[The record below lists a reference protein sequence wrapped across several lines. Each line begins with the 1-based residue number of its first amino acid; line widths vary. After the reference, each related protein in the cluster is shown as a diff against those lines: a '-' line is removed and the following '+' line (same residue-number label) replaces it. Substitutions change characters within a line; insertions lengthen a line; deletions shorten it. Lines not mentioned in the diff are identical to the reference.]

1 MPDIQ
6 SGATNMNQS
15 FFRSLLMPLIAGLG
29 VLFTLSCQRGND
41 PSTQKPTVA
50 LVLKTLNNPFFID
63 MQKGAEEAAQKLGLR
78 LLVQAAE
85 RELDVEKQMQ
95 IVETLIQSKVSAL
108 CVTPS
113 GSKEIVPAIVKA
125 NRAAIPVVIV
135 DTRVDSQTLKE
146 AGGTIAAF
154 IGSDNFEGGRM
165 AGEYLAKRLG
175 QKGKVAVLEGIPG
188 HETGDSRLRGFK
200 QALSNYSNVQIV
212 SSQTANWERDQ
223 GYNVFQN
230 VLESHPEVQALF
242 ACSDLMA
249 LGAIEAI
256 AAAGKTGRI
265 TVMGFDAL
273 PEAREAVRKGTMEAT
288 IAQSPMEMGAIA
300 VESASRL
307 LRGERVT
314 QDVSV
319 KIRLITKE
327 NADSGQGST
336 SESGK
341 TPASDR
347 QK

>member
-1 MPDIQ
+1 
-6 SGATNMNQS
+6 MNTT
-15 FFRSLLMPLIAGLG
+15 FRHLRMTLIASLG
-29 VLFTLSCQRGND
+29 VLLLLSCQRGNS
-41 PSTQKPTVA
+41 PSADKPTIA

-63 MQKGAEEAAQKLGLR
+63 MQKGAQEASQKYGAR
-78 LLVQAAE
+78 LVVQAAE

-95 IVETLIQSKVSAL
+95 IIETLIQSKVSAL

-125 NRAAIPVVIV
+125 NRAAIPVIIV
-135 DTRVDSQTLKE
+135 DTRVDAQTLKE
-146 AGGTIAAF
+146 AGGTVAAF
-154 IGSDNFEGGRM
+154 VGSDNFEGGRL

-175 QKGKVAVLEGIPG
+175 QRGKVAILEGIPG

-200 QALSNYSNVQIV
+200 QALGNYSNVQIV

-273 PEAREAVRKGTMEAT
+273 PEAREAVRNGTMEAP
-288 IAQSPMEMGAIA
+288 IAQSPMEMGAMPA
-300 VESASRL
+300 GTASPRP
-307 LRGERVT
+307 RGGGAP
-314 QDVSV
+314 QNVSV
-319 KIRLITKE
+319 KI
-327 NADSGQGST
+327 
-336 SESGK
+336 
-341 TPASDR
+341 P
-347 QK
+347 

>member
-1 MPDIQ
+1 
-6 SGATNMNQS
+6 
-15 FFRSLLMPLIAGLG
+15 
-29 VLFTLSCQRGND
+29 
-41 PSTQKPTVA
+41 
-50 LVLKTLNNPFFID
+50 
-63 MQKGAEEAAQKLGLR
+63 MQKGAAEAAERSGVG
-78 LLVQAAE
+78 LLVQAPE

-95 IVETLIQSKVSAL
+95 IVETLIESKIAAL

-135 DTRVDSQTLKE
+135 DTRVDPQTLKE
-146 AGGTIAAF
+146 AGGSVAAF
-154 IGSDNFEGGRM
+154 VGSDNFEGGKL
-165 AGEYLAKRLG
+165 AAEYLVERLN
-175 QKGKVAVLEGIPG
+175 QKSKVAVLEGIPG

-200 QALSNYSNVQIV
+200 QVLSNHPNIQIV

-256 AAAGKTGRI
+256 AAAGKTGKI
-265 TVMGFDAL
+265 AVIGFDAL
-273 PEAREAVRKGTMEAT
+273 PEAREAIRTGRMEAT

-307 LRGERVT
+307 LRGQNVNPN
-314 QDVSV
+314 VSV
-319 KIRLITKE
+319 KIRLVTRG
-327 NADSGQGST
+327 NLDAGQGS
-336 SESGK
+336 SA
-341 TPASDR
+341 ASDKTMEANT

>member
-1 MPDIQ
+1 
-6 SGATNMNQS
+6 MNRPS
-15 FFRSLLMPLIAGLG
+15 SLYLLTPLIAGLG
-29 VLFTLSCQRGND
+29 VLFGSSCQRGND

-63 MQKGAEEAAQKLGLR
+63 MQKGAMEAAERAGVR
-78 LLVQAAE
+78 LLVQAPE

-135 DTRVDSQTLKE
+135 DTRVDTQTLKE
-146 AGGTIAAF
+146 AGGSVAAF
-154 IGSDNFEGGRM
+154 IGSDNFEGGKL
-165 AGEYLAKRLG
+165 AGEYLVQRLG
-175 QKGKVAVLEGIPG
+175 QKGKVKVAVLEGIPG

-200 QALSNYSNVQIV
+200 QVLANHSNIQIV

-230 VLESHPEVQALF
+230 VLESHPGVQALF

-256 AAAGKTGRI
+256 ATAGKTGRI
-265 TVMGFDAL
+265 MVIGFDAL

-288 IAQSPMEMGAIA
+288 IAQSSMEMGAIA
-300 VESASRL
+300 VESVSRL
-307 LRGERVT
+307 LRGESVT
-314 QDVSV
+314 PDVSI
-319 KIRLITKE
+319 KIRLITRE
-327 NADSGQGST
+327 NLDAGQGS
-336 SESGK
+336 
-341 TPASDR
+341 PADR
-347 QK
+347 

>member
-1 MPDIQ
+1 
-6 SGATNMNQS
+6 MNTA
-15 FFRSLLMPLIAGLG
+15 FRNLWMTLVTGLALL
-29 VLFTLSCQRGND
+29 VLLTCQRGND
-41 PSTQKPTVA
+41 PSGNKPTVA

-63 MQKGAEEAAQKLGLR
+63 MQKGAQETAQKLGVR

-125 NRAAIPVVIV
+125 NRAAIPVIIV
-135 DTRVDSQTLKE
+135 DTRVDSQTLQQ
-146 AGGTIAAF
+146 AGGTVAAF
-154 IGSDNFEGGRM
+154 IGSDNFEGGRL

-188 HETGDSRLRGFK
+188 HETGDSRLKGFK
-200 QALSNYSNVQIV
+200 QALANYPGVQIL

-230 VLESHPEVQALF
+230 MLQSHPDLQALF

-256 AAAGKTGRI
+256 AAAGKRGKI
-265 TVMGFDAL
+265 TVVGFDAL
-273 PEAREAVRKGTMEAT
+273 PEAREAVQKGMMDAT

-307 LRGERVT
+307 LKGETVPK
-314 QDVSV
+314 DISV
-319 KIRLITKE
+319 KIQLVTRE
-327 NADSGQGST
+327 NASSNLV
-336 SESGK
+336 SIH
-341 TPASDR
+341 
-347 QK
+347 